1 MAFNV
6 DIDEADVAVMNQN
19 LIRSKEL
26 FNNISRS
33 LNTIANKSTNASK
46 SIKPILKDVNKLN
59 ENKRQVE
66 NGIALLSDVN
76 ESAAAIHNYENVLNN
91 NIDQVGLGR
100 FIDTLARSK
109 ATLKEIKPRFKQFR
123 GILINFETLID
134 KSDLKL
140 QSYFQNLVNQ
150 PAMKLVANENT
161 VREIGIIFGYFSND
175 PGYVNK
181 VYVRQRLMLLLE
193 TVRPLE
199 IATRPA
205 ERPPNVPYERGTNGI
220 NRFNNELIKAIKVEL
235 DLIDKLGLDRT
246 TIPNAVVERL
256 ISEIYLGLVLANFQK
271 FLGAAATLLQNDIL
285 ILEVIENLLHFRKF
299 IANFGL
305 QHQEFQARVLAF
317 IVKNLVLFKEY
328 IKYVEHRFLGVN
340 VFNDKNIPEIIV
352 ELILKV
358 RRISEFPLPLLA
370 LIENSKLGDWVV
382 VNPPVRFVGVY
393 TSVIPNSGND
403 ESPEYLLSSFFS
415 DIIDGI
421 MINIEIGLKANTGEH
436 ALKKSSQGFCLIKN
450 LIMIETIINRLATLF
465 ECLGSLGLER
475 LNKLKNRFL
484 KLFLDDWNY
493 ASYIIIRDMT
503 SIATTN
509 AHSGGVASGSTTTSK
524 RGSGNIHLTSKEKEL
539 IKELFKNFN
548 ESFEEALRNYERFNI
563 TDANL
568 RTFLG
573 NEIKKLILNAYFKLY
588 DKYGLSDFTKNKPKY
603 VKYDKQTFEKLL
615 NEKLWEW

>member
-6 DIDEADVAVMNQN
+6 DIDEADVAVLNQN
-19 LIRSKEL
+19 LIKSKEL

-33 LNTIANKSTNASK
+33 LNTIANKSTNASR

-66 NGIALLSDVN
+66 NGISLLSEVN
-76 ESAAAIHNYENVLNN
+76 ESAAIIHNNEYILNN
-91 NIDQVGLGR
+91 PIEHIGLTK
-100 FIDTLARSK
+100 FIDTLKSSK
-109 ATLKEIKPRFKQFR
+109 AMFKDMKPRFKQFR
-123 GILINFETLID
+123 GILVNFETLID

-140 QSYFQNLVNQ
+140 QSYFQNLINL
-150 PAMKLVANENT
+150 PAMKLLENEQK
-161 VREIGIIFGYFSND
+161 VSEIGIIFKYFAED
-175 PGYVNK
+175 PGYVSK

-193 TVRPLE
+193 TIRPLE
-199 IATRPA
+199 ASTQPV
-205 ERPPNVPYERGTNGI
+205 ERPHNVPYERGTNGI
-220 NRFNNELIKAIKVEL
+220 NRFNNELIKAIKVEM
-235 DLIDKLGLDRT
+235 DLIDKLGLDRHS
-246 TIPNAVVERL
+246 ILNGVLDRL
-256 ISEIYLGLVLANFQK
+256 ISEIYLGQVLGNFQN
-271 FLGAAATLLQNDIL
+271 FFAGATTLLLNDIL
-285 ILEVIENLLHFRKF
+285 ILEVVENLLHFRKF
-299 IANFGL
+299 LTNFGL
-305 QHQEFQARVLAF
+305 QHQEFQLRVQAF
-317 IVKNLVLFKEY
+317 IVKNLVIFKEY
-328 IKYVEHRFLGVN
+328 IKYAEGRFVGVS

-352 ELILKV
+352 ELVLKI
-358 RRISEFPLPLLA
+358 RRISEFPLPLLL
-370 LIENSKLGDWVV
+370 LIENYKLGDWMVV
-382 VNPPVRFVGVY
+382 KPAVRFVGVY

-403 ESPEYLLSSFFS
+403 ESAEYLLSSFFS
-415 DIIDGI
+415 DVIDGI
-421 MINIEIGLKANTGEH
+421 MVNVEIGIKANTGEN

-465 ECLGSLGLER
+465 ECLGNLGLER

-503 SIATTN
+503 SIATSN

-524 RGSGNIHLTSKEKEL
+524 GSTTHLTSKEKEL
-539 IKELFKNFN
+539 IKDLFKNFN

-603 VKYDKQTFEKLL
+603 VKYDKQSFEKLL
-615 NEKLWEW
+615 NEKL